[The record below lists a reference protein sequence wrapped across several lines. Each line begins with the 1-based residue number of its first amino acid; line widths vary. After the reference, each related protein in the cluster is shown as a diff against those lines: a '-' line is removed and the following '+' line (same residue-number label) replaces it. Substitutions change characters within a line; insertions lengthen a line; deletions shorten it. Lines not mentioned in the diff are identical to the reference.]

1 MAEPNSFD
9 LNAAGLDDGT
19 LDFYALIQEPVDADA
34 ETLRAKIATLYNEA
48 QANRDHRNLTKRREY
63 QTLLD
68 LLPRARVALLEPEK
82 RARYDAYL
90 ASARKGT
97 AEVEFDVFMSD
108 LLGLEETME
117 ERTGLLGVQDKPQ
130 VARARV
136 LKVPE
141 TAPSKAEANVKVPQS
156 RSSVPVTA
164 LAAAMIGFLLGA
176 GLGWLALHDAVPALL
191 LGVIAAALG
200 FFIFNR
206 RPRSGIR
213 S

>member
-1 MAEPNSFD
+1 MAEPTSFD

-34 ETLRAKIATLYNEA
+34 ETLRAKISALYNEA

-68 LLPRARVALLEPEK
+68 LLPRARVVLLEPEK

-90 ASARKGT
+90 ASAKKGA

-117 ERTGLLGVQDKPQ
+117 EKTGLLGVQDKPQ

-141 TAPSKAEANVKVPQS
+141 AAPSKAETKVKVPQL
-156 RSSVPVTA
+156 RPSVPVAA
-164 LAAAMIGFLLGA
+164 LAAALIGFLLGA
-176 GLGWLALHDAVPALL
+176 GAGWLGLGDAVPALL
-191 LGVIAAALG
+191 LGVIGAALG
-200 FFIFNR
+200 FFIVNR
-206 RPRSGIR
+206 RPRTGIR